1 MVWCRA
7 TFITSNNNHYYLCFS
22 LIFACYQRPKMFTF
36 SYLCPLFLI
45 LLVRFSFPSTS
56 ITHTW
61 FWTYLLSSQSVTLLH
76 VSHLH
81 IYCQANLWRYYT
93 CHIFIFIVKPI
104 CGVTTRVTS
113 SYLLSSQSVTLLHV
127 SHLHIYCQA
136 NLWRYYTCH
145 IFIFIVKPICDVT
158 TRVTSSLLL
167 QYECLP
173 ARPNTTTSSAY
184 KRHCLVLCFSPCVCF
199 HTHYNP
205 PHIQITQECV

>member
-81 IYCQANLWRYYT
+81 YFCNTNVSQHVPTLPHRLR
-93 CHIFIFIVKPI
+93 
-104 CGVTTRVTS
+104 TRGTALFYVFPPVFVSILIITLPTS
-113 SYLLSSQSVTLLHV
+113 
-127 SHLHIYCQA
+127 
-136 NLWRYYTCH
+136 R
-145 IFIFIVKPICDVT
+145 
-158 TRVTSSLLL
+158 
-167 QYECLP
+167 
-173 ARPNTTTSSAY
+173 
-184 KRHCLVLCFSPCVCF
+184 
-199 HTHYNP
+199 
-205 PHIQITQECV
+205 